1 MPSKAQIMTSLVT
14 IAILA
19 VLLRWDKTRSF
30 IIGG

>member
-1 MPSKAQIMTSLVT
+1 MPSKAQIMTAAVT

-30 IIGG
+30 ILGA